1 MGEVNVII
9 DGKAYAIGC
18 DPGQEQRVQQLGR
31 YVDQRLA
38 QIANGSGANNKAQ
51 LMVLTALLLA
61 DEVFELKDSLA
72 QAANTNRELQ
82 AAQPQQQAAQ
92 PAQIVEQIVYEGLDP
107 EEEAEIA
114 GAISKLAAKVE
125 NLSRRVQ
132 KA

>member
-9 DGKAYAIGC
+9 DGKSYAIGC

-38 QIANGSGANNKAQ
+38 QIANGSGATNKAQ

-61 DEVFELKDSLA
+61 DEVFELKDNLA
-72 QAANTNRELQ
+72 HAANTNRELQ
-82 AAQPQQQAAQ
+82 AEQPQQP

>member
-1 MGEVNVII
+1 M
-9 DGKAYAIGC
+9 
-18 DPGQEQRVQQLGR
+18 GR

-61 DEVFELKDSLA
+61 DEVFDLKDNLA

-82 AAQPQQQAAQ
+82 AEQPQQP

-132 KA
+132 KPDFLRIKSIY

>member
-9 DGKAYAIGC
+9 DGKSYAIGC

-61 DEVFELKDSLA
+61 DEVFELKENLT

-82 AAQPQQQAAQ
+82 AGQPQQAAQ